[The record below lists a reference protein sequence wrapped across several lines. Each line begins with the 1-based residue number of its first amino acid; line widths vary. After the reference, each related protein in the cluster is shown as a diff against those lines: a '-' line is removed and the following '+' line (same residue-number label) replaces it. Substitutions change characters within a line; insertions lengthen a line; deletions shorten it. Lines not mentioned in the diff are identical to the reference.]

1 MTTPAERRHPL
12 HAVRVQ
18 IDHHS
23 IPHIEPLRMM
33 VHRFRHQRHPRY
45 VPKRRHKILALEFPV
60 QFAVHQAPSLHLLQ
74 PFLHF
79 RITQFLRRHRLS
91 FHPSNTSPLCTAVR
105 VLGELANGPR
115 VRHDPEGVGSGLSA
129 GIPMETQARPAM
141 WKTLLAFAIIYFVWG
156 STFLAIRVGVHE
168 VPPLLFAAMR
178 FLFAGIVLYG
188 WMIARGERSP
198 TARQWTS
205 VSLLAVLIFVLDYG
219 SLFWAEQRVP
229 SGIAAVML
237 AMLMAPWLRLS
248 GSPIDTLGAAALIF
262 ASVSWSIAST
272 LSRKLALPA
281 SKVMSSG
288 AQMLAGGVFLTL
300 TAAAL
305 GEFHNFHPTTV
316 SREVWLS
323 LLYLIVA
330 GSIIGF
336 TAYVWLLHH
345 ESPTKVGT
353 YAYVNPIV
361 AVLVGY
367 FLGGEPLA
375 LRTIVGTAL
384 ILVSVLA
391 ITTMPAKKP
400 AVESLLSEAQEVA
413 GS

>member
-1 MTTPAERRHPL
+1 ME
-12 HAVRVQ
+12 
-18 IDHHS
+18 I
-23 IPHIEPLRMM
+23 
-33 VHRFRHQRHPRY
+33 
-45 VPKRRHKILALEFPV
+45 
-60 QFAVHQAPSLHLLQ
+60 Q
-74 PFLHF
+74 P
-79 RITQFLRRHRLS
+79 
-91 FHPSNTSPLCTAVR
+91 
-105 VLGELANGPR
+105 
-115 VRHDPEGVGSGLSA
+115 
-129 GIPMETQARPAM
+129 RPAM

-237 AMLMAPWLRLS
+237 ATIPAFMALSEVVFLKTQRLTLRLGAALVIGIAGVAMLMAPWLRLS
-248 GSPIDTLGAAALIF
+248 GAPIDTLGAAALIF
-262 ASVSWSIAST
+262 ASISWSIAST
-272 LSRKLALPA
+272 LSRKLSLPA
-281 SKVMSSG
+281 SKVMSS
-288 AQMLAGGVFLTL
+288 
-300 TAAAL
+300 AAL

-353 YAYVNPIV
+353 YAYVNPVV

-391 ITTMPAKKP
+391 ITTVPAKKP